1 MLVQPFEVPLNLII
15 VVPHEA
21 DAEGI
26 EGVVLLGVLGVSR
39 KVIIGNDTGGE
50 TVVIGNCFR
59 GYILVIFRII
69 GDTRDGACFFEAEAG
84 VGVLSLHDTCYASI
98 QPTG

>member
-39 KVIIGNDTGGE
+39 KVIIGNDTGAE
-50 TVVIGNCFR
+50 IVVIENR
-59 GYILVIFRII
+59 
-69 GDTRDGACFFEAEAG
+69 
-84 VGVLSLHDTCYASI
+84 
-98 QPTG
+98 